1 MVTIAKKDVYRLKFE
16 DDNENE
22 MEVSRRFVLDLSNK

>member
-1 MVTIAKKDVYRLKFE
+1 MTNVKKDVYRLKFE

-22 MEVSRRFVLDLSNK
+22 MEVTRRFVLDLTAK